1 MGKYIVRRLLLMIP
15 VLVGTTFLI
24 YAMVFALPGD
34 PTDNKCGE
42 RPCSPAY
49 IAAFRDKYNL
59 DDPLPVQ
66 YVKYMGNV
74 LQGDFGTNQ
83 RGVPVLQD
91 IEARYPTT
99 VKLAL
104 MAVVI
109 ELIIGIVAGVLAGVR
124 KGKFLDQMVLVSTLL
139 VISIPIFVIGSTSQ
153 LVLGLKLGLFPISVP
168 SANPSLFDLLLP
180 AFVLA
185 STSVA
190 YIARLTRTNLVDNL
204 RADYVRTAKAK
215 GLTRSRTIGVHA
227 LRNSMIPVITFIGYD
242 LGALLGGAL
251 VTERIFNINGIGG
264 YLFRA
269 IPAQDGVVIVGVVTL
284 GVLIYLA
291 VNLLVDLM
299 YGVLD
304 PRISHD

>member
-1 MGKYIVRRLLLMIP
+1 VGKYIVRRLLLMIP
-15 VLVGTTFLI
+15 VLLGTTFLI
-24 YAMVFALPGD
+24 YVMVFALPGD

-49 IAAFRDKYNL
+49 IAAFRAKYNL
-59 DDPLPVQ
+59 DDPLPLQ
-66 YVKYMGNV
+66 YIKYMGNV

-83 RGVPVLQD
+83 RDVPVLDD
-91 IEARYPTT
+91 IIARYPTT

-109 ELIIGIVAGVLAGVR
+109 QVIIGILAGVLSGVR
-124 KGKFLDQMVLVSTLL
+124 KGKFIDQVVLVSTLL
-139 VISIPIFVIGSTSQ
+139 LISVPIFVIGSTSQ
-153 LVLGLKLGLFPISVP
+153 LVFGLQLGIFPISVP
-168 SANPSLFDLLLP
+168 TRDASLYDFVLP

-185 STSVA
+185 SASVA

-215 GLTRSRTIGVHA
+215 GLTRARTVGIHT

-242 LGALLGGAL
+242 LGALLGGSL
-251 VTERIFNINGIGG
+251 VTERIFNINGVGG

-269 IPAQDGVVIVGVVTL
+269 IPAQDGVAIVGTVTL
-284 GVLIYLA
+284 LVLVYLL

-304 PRISHD
+304 PRISHE